1 MEFLETLFNNF
12 YFQSMFKII
21 LVLFL
26 AGAIGLERDSW
37 NKPAGFR
44 THALVGLSAVLV
56 VICGEY
62 MYLRYDADPSRIA
75 AQLLS
80 GIGFIGAGT
89 ILRDGFN
96 VKGLTTAASL
106 LAVTCIGL
114 CIGAGFYFIGIVAT
128 VILYIVLSY
137 SYLFTDKLD
146 HFLTSELTIGISGSK
161 QETIEHIQNILDEK
175 DITIK
180 RLEKSSSIDDNDEVI
195 ETVKLIIRYNH
206 NIKISKIINTISNL
220 EAVCSIE
227 EN

>member
-1 MEFLETLFNNF
+1 MKYNILAIADIHWGAMDPDEMYDNLQYFLDFIR
-12 YFQSMFKII
+12 MKGDI
-21 LVLFL
+21 
-26 AGAIGLERDSW
+26 D
-37 NKPAGFR
+37 
-44 THALVGLSAVLV
+44 LV

-161 QETIEHIQNILDEK
+161 QETIEQIQNILDEK

-180 RLEKSSSIDDNDEVI
+180 RLEKSNSIDDNDEVI
-195 ETVKLIIRYNH
+195 ETIKLIIRYNH

-220 EAVCSIE
+220 ETVCTIE
-227 EN
+227 ED